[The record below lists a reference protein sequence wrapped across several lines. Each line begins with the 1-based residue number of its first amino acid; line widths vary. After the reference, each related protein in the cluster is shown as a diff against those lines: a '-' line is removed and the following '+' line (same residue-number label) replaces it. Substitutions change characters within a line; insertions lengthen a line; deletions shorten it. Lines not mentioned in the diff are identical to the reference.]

1 MVRGL
6 CQSISERATVPNKQ
20 WLVPK
25 SGARNWS
32 HGRLPDLMNH
42 IFKSYENHLP
52 REEMAAGCTIGTRLV
67 GKGSVM
73 LWEIFCWEILAPG
86 IHVDVTL
93 TCTTYL
99 KIVADHIHLLM
110 AMVFPYGSG
119 LFQ

>member
-1 MVRGL
+1 M
-6 CQSISERATVPNKQ
+6 Q

-32 HGRLPDLMNH
+32 HGRSLPGLMNH
-42 IFKSYENHLP
+42 IFKSYAIHLP
-52 REEMAAGCTIGTRLV
+52 REETAAVCTIGTRPE

-73 LWEIFCWEILAPG
+73 LWAIFCWETLGPC

-93 TCTTYL
+93 TRITYL